1 MSMKKVLKK
10 YFIPHSE
17 NNFHPHILHTKRAV
31 LYSIVFLF
39 MKVILVAFVLLLPAG
54 VFVLP
59 DVLAEEQRQIVA
71 LTNIVRREKNLPVL
85 AVSAKLDL
93 SSQNKA
99 EDMAEKEYFAHARE
113 EKSLSS
119 WLKGVNYKY
128 SVAGENLA
136 VGFSSA
142 EEIVKAWKNS
152 PTHYANLIDPEFKDL
167 GVGLSGGIYNGR
179 ATIFVAQHLGAQVA
193 IAKVEKPPVKK
204 VIAKKSSSVEVKTEV
219 SKSPSSSPAEPVQTS
234 SSVLAG
240 KIDDAKETEPAVMST
255 NQQTPID
262 RYMQAKRVLLPITSV
277 FAVSQNIYLSA
288 IFFFSFILLLN
299 IVIVVAAGKK
309 RHHVIAQ
316 TSGLIALLFI
326 FWKF

>member
-1 MSMKKVLKK
+1 MKKVLKK
-10 YFIPHSE
+10 YFIPHRE
-17 NNFHPHILHTKRAV
+17 NNFHPHMLHAKRAIFYG
-31 LYSIVFLF
+31 LVFLF
-39 MKVILVAFVLLLPAG
+39 MKAIIIAFVILLPTG

-71 LTNIVRREKNLPVL
+71 LTNVARREKGLPAL
-85 AVSAKLDL
+85 AVSSKLDL
-93 SSQNKA
+93 SSQYKA
-99 EDMAEKEYFAHARE
+99 DDMAQKNYFAHVRE
-113 EKSLSS
+113 EKSLAS
-119 WLKGVNYKY
+119 WLKDANYKY
-128 SVAGENLA
+128 QVAGENLA

-193 IAKVEKPPVKK
+193 VAKVETQPKK
-204 VIAKKSSSVEVKTEV
+204 VVAKKSSSVEVKIET
-219 SKSPSSSPAEPVQTS
+219 PSPASVEVAKAS

-240 KIDDAKETEPAVMST
+240 KIDNVQEAEPPVMST

-262 RYMQAKRVLLPITSV
+262 RYMQAKRVLLPITSI

-309 RHHVIAQ
+309 RHHVVAQ
-316 TSGLIALLFI
+316 TSGLIALLLI

>member
-1 MSMKKVLKK
+1 MKKVLKK
-10 YFIPHSE
+10 YFIPHKE
-17 NNFHPHILHTKRAV
+17 NNFHPHILHAKRAV
-31 LYSIVFLF
+31 LYSLVFLL
-39 MKVILVAFVLLLPAG
+39 MKVILVAFVILLPTG

-71 LTNIVRREKNLPVL
+71 LTNIARREKGLPALV
-85 AVSAKLDL
+85 VSSKLDL

-99 EDMAEKEYFAHARE
+99 NDMAEKSYFAHARE

-119 WLKGVNYKY
+119 WLKGANYKY
-128 SVAGENLA
+128 LVAGENLA

-179 ATIFVAQHLGAQVA
+179 ATVFVAQHLGAQVA
-193 IAKVEKPPVKK
+193 AVKTGAQPAKK
-204 VIAKKSSSVEVKTEV
+204 VIAKKSSSVEIKAEIPPPVVEV
-219 SKSPSSSPAEPVQTS
+219 AKVS

-240 KIDDAKETEPAVMST
+240 KIEDAQEVAPPVMSA

-262 RYMQAKRVLLPITSV
+262 RYMQAKRVLLPITSI